1 MRVDQVLAEHAFGSK
16 KTIKR
21 LFQRRVVK
29 VDGSVIS
36 EGSFNVERQ
45 LHQLTVEGKTVSI
58 PKHYYFLFNKPAG
71 VVTARKDNKCQ
82 TILDLLSS
90 KDKHDGLYPV
100 GRLDRDTEGLLL
112 VTDNGQ
118 LGYQLL
124 IPNKKVSK
132 TYQVIVN
139 ERVTKEDVMA
149 FSKGIEFIGGEVCL
163 PAELKIIS
171 TSEKS
176 SLVELTIHEGK
187 FHQVKKMFL
196 ARGKKVTYL
205 KRVAMGP
212 LELEAILKPGD
223 YRELSLTELQQLKPY
238 FREK

>member
-1 MRVDQVLAEHAFGSK
+1 M
-16 KTIKR
+16 
-21 LFQRRVVK
+21 
-29 VDGSVIS
+29 
-36 EGSFNVERQ
+36 
-45 LHQLTVEGKTVSI
+45 HQLTVEGKTVSI

-71 VVTARKDNKCQ
+71 VVTARKDNNCQ
-82 TILDLLSS
+82 TILDLLSN

-132 TYQVIVN
+132 TYRAIVN
-139 ERVTKEDVMA
+139 ERVTKEDDMA

-171 TSEKS
+171 ISEKS

-212 LELEAILKPGD
+212 LELDAILKPGD
-223 YRELSLTELQQLKPY
+223 YRELTLTELQQLKPY